1 MADDDVTSAAAGAT
15 DRPTT
20 ERPWADRP
28 ARDVPAADAAL
39 IPRHFFP
46 GAASPEQAEQYREAI
61 VRFARDNG
69 FPATPRRIFR
79 LRHQT
84 DDTQR
89 IDEVGQIESQDRR
102 EVVVAILEA
111 GKLFLVVT
119 SSRGFMRGTPIPYNQ
134 DEVIEV
140 IDFAG

>member
-1 MADDDVTSAAAGAT
+1 VVANDAAGSPGGGAG
-15 DRPTT
+15 
-20 ERPWADRP
+20 
-28 ARDVPAADAAL
+28 PAASDAGA
-39 IPRHFFP
+39 PGYFFP

-84 DDTQR
+84 DDTER
-89 IDEVGQIESQDRR
+89 VDEVGQIESQDRR

-111 GKLFLVVT
+111 SNLYLVVT
-119 SSRGFMRGTPIPYNQ
+119 SSRGFMRGTPIPYHL
-134 DEVIEV
+134 DEVREAV
-140 IDFAG
+140 DFSS

>member
-1 MADDDVTSAAAGAT
+1 MVANDAAGG
-15 DRPTT
+15 PGS
-20 ERPWADRP
+20 
-28 ARDVPAADAAL
+28 PAASDAGA
-39 IPRHFFP
+39 PGYFFP
-46 GAASPEQAEQYREAI
+46 GAASPGQAEQYREAI

-84 DDTQR
+84 DDTVRQ
-89 IDEVGQIESQDRR
+89 DEVGQIESQDHR

-119 SSRGFMRGTPIPYNQ
+119 SSRGFMRGTPIPYHV
-134 DEVIEV
+134 DEVLEV
-140 IDFAG
+140 VDFAT

>member
-1 MADDDVTSAAAGAT
+1 VVANDAAGSPGGLGGQGGRA
-15 DRPTT
+15 
-20 ERPWADRP
+20 
-28 ARDVPAADAAL
+28 ARDAGAPGY
-39 IPRHFFP
+39 FFP
-46 GAASPEQAEQYREAI
+46 GAASREQAEQYREAI

-84 DDTQR
+84 DETER
-89 IDEVGQIESQDRR
+89 LDEVGQIESQDRR

-119 SSRGFMRGTPIPYNQ
+119 SSRGFMRGTPIPYHV
-134 DEVIEV
+134 DEVLEV
-140 IDFAG
+140 VDFAT

>member
-1 MADDDVTSAAAGAT
+1 MSMED
-15 DRPTT
+15 
-20 ERPWADRP
+20 E
-28 ARDVPAADAAL
+28 VPAW
-39 IPRHFFP
+39 FFP

-79 LRHQT
+79 IRHQT
-84 DDTQR
+84 DDTVR
-89 IDEVGQIESQDRR
+89 TDEVGQIESQDQH

-119 SSRGFMRGTPIPYNQ
+119 PSRGFTRGTPIPYHQ
-134 DEVIEV
+134 DEVLEV
-140 IDFAG
+140 ADFRT

>member
-1 MADDDVTSAAAGAT
+1 VVANDVAGNPG
-15 DRPTT
+15 RQGG
-20 ERPWADRP
+20 
-28 ARDVPAADAAL
+28 PAASHAGV
-39 IPRHFFP
+39 PGYFFP

-84 DDTQR
+84 DETER
-89 IDEVGQIESQDRR
+89 LDEVGQIESQDQR

-119 SSRGFMRGTPIPYNQ
+119 SSRGFMRGTPIPYHV
-134 DEVIEV
+134 DEVLEV
-140 IDFAG
+140 VDFAT